1 MGLGRLGRKG
11 KTAQGGCR
19 IRQVKCGK
27 CGLQALRED
36 SSLTLWLLTGAGQ
49 RWKAGAGRG
58 LVG

>member
-11 KTAQGGCR
+11 KPAQGGCR

-27 CGLQALRED
+27 CGLQASWED
-36 SSLTLWLLTGAGQ
+36 SSLTLWLRTQGLG
-49 RWKAGAGRG
+49 RGAGRG